1 MLFHHRGEGIA
12 TLNRI
17 DQFYNMRL
25 YKPPHITS
33 LKPEAIIIGS
43 SRTGTMRP
51 RHPSWDGLAAYNLSI
66 PGMTLSELTAL
77 VKHAQ
82 ANGPL
87 DKLMIGLDY
96 QALVTPVPV
105 YRTGFAP
112 ERLMSDASDAAS
124 ARYMLQ
130 KIRDLRATLFSF
142 DILGQSVKALAGVGS
157 QVRKYYPDGA
167 WASTSNRMKGRGGY
181 IYVAENTAKVD
192 PSITFGNEENLQ
204 VFAIYSISATAMLS
218 IHSFSSLL
226 HTCSLSISG
235 SAWHRRNSG
244 AAHTV
249 RSSPSMR
256 TWRNSTVSHPSGSGD
271 LVTISRSRPSRY
283 FRPGYR
289 QGLV

>member
-1 MLFHHRGEGIA
+1 MVIAGFGAFNFFVDPLMLFHHRGEGIA

-112 ERLMSDASDAAS
+112 NA
-124 ARYMLQ
+124 
-130 KIRDLRATLFSF
+130 
-142 DILGQSVKALAGVGS
+142 
-157 QVRKYYPDGA
+157 
-167 WASTSNRMKGRGGY
+167 
-181 IYVAENTAKVD
+181 
-192 PSITFGNEENLQ
+192 
-204 VFAIYSISATAMLS
+204 
-218 IHSFSSLL
+218 
-226 HTCSLSISG
+226 
-235 SAWHRRNSG
+235 
-244 AAHTV
+244 
-249 RSSPSMR
+249 
-256 TWRNSTVSHPSGSGD
+256 
-271 LVTISRSRPSRY
+271 
-283 FRPGYR
+283 
-289 QGLV
+289 